1 LHEAAACGHTKTCQ
15 LLIENGADITRLD
28 KRNCSPF
35 LLACGSDNADTAMY
49 LATQVKSE
57 DSYLFSLKME
67 SGKSPLHKA
76 VGSGHIEVVKLL
88 LNKIDVSTEINS
100 QDTKRGHTPLHV
112 AALNGSPEII
122 EHLLAY
128 GASTTITDKK
138 GYTPFQVCYKR
149 WTKSSSTDAIAVLLL
164 MDRESKESLKDL
176 TLLNT
181 AAVKGSVPVLT
192 KLLDRGAT
200 LNHPDEHG
208 WTPLQL
214 ASQYGHSDAVK
225 LLSDRGVVIGR
236 KPTGWICS
244 VDTVKISEDRKVAE
258 YIALGKKPNCQ
269 SPDFIS
275 SRVLYRPQRDRCA
288 ERPSHSSWGQE
299 VLLRNQDRN
308 TRRKEQRH
316 LVRIHPFLHETI
328 SSNISLTES
337 SAWASATSPPESKGG
352 FRGGL
357 THPLSV
363 ADPGAIT
370 AMTGSYSQIRTRLVR
385 TRT

>member
-1 LHEAAACGHTKTCQ
+1 
-15 LLIENGADITRLD
+15 
-28 KRNCSPF
+28 
-35 LLACGSDNADTAMY
+35 MY
-49 LATQVKSE
+49 LTTQLKSE

-88 LNKIDVSTEINS
+88 LNKIDVSAEINS

-138 GYTPFQVCYKR
+138 GYTPFQVCYKH
-149 WTKSSSTDAIAVLLL
+149 WTKSSSTDAVAVLLL

-225 LLSDRGVVIGR
+225 NETRADKNLKFTHYGHGDVMGCGVDFGTGELLFTRNGVKLPTAFKDVKGR
-236 KPTGWICS
+236 LHPIVGMAQIAS
-244 VDTVKISEDRKVAE
+244 VEGNFGEDVV
-258 YIALGKKPNCQ
+258 N
-269 SPDFIS
+269 
-275 SRVLYRPQRDRCA
+275 
-288 ERPSHSSWGQE
+288 
-299 VLLRNQDRN
+299 
-308 TRRKEQRH
+308 
-316 LVRIHPFLHETI
+316 HPFVWEKANLP
-328 SSNISLTES
+328 S
-337 SAWASATSPPESKGG
+337 GG
-352 FRGGL
+352 WM
-357 THPLSV
+357 
-363 ADPGAIT
+363 D
-370 AMTGSYSQIRTRLVR
+370 
-385 TRT
+385 